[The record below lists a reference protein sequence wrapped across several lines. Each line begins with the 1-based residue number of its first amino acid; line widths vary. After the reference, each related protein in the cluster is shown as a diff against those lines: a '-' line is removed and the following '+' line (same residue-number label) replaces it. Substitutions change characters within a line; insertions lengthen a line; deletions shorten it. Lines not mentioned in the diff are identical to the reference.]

1 MFAVL
6 DTNVLISG
14 LRSSTGASFAVLNA
28 IRFGQIKIALSVSL
42 AIEYEDVALR
52 PGLVPGLNANQ
63 IGVIIDVL
71 CALAHHQKV
80 FFMWRPH
87 LSDPG
92 DDMVLELA
100 LAAGTP
106 YIITNHIQDFAG
118 CESLGIRAIKPA
130 EALKLIQP

>member
-52 PGLVPGLNANQ
+52 PGMVPGLSPAQ
-63 IGVIIDVL
+63 IGVIMDVL
-71 CALAHHQKV
+71 CAVAHHQKV

-87 LSDPG
+87 LPDPG

-100 LAAGTP
+100 LAAGAP
-106 YIITNHIQDFAG
+106 YIITNNIKHFAG
-118 CESLGIRAIKPA
+118 SDSLGIRAIKPA
-130 EALKLIQP
+130 EALQLIRP

>member
-14 LRSSTGASFAVLNA
+14 LRSSTGASHAVLNA
-28 IRFGQIKIALSVSL
+28 VRSGQIKISLSVSL

-52 PGLVPGLNANQ
+52 PGMVPGLTPTQ
-63 IGVIIDVL
+63 IGVVIDVL

-87 LSDPG
+87 LPDPG

-100 LAAGTP
+100 LAAGSP
-106 YIITNHIQDFAG
+106 YIITNNIKDFAD
-118 CESLGIRAIKPA
+118 CETLGIQAIKPA
-130 EALKLIQP
+130 EALNLIKP